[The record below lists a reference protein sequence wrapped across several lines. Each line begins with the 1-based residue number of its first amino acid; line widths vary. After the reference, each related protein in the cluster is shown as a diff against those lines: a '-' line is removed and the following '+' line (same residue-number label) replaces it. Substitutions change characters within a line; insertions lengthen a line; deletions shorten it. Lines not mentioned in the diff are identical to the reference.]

1 MKKQMYPQPSKK
13 PGAVTGF
20 TAKSD
25 HDYGGIELKW
35 KKSTPCKILRNL
47 LEKIQKREV

>member
-25 HDYGGIELKW
+25 YYYGGVKLKW
-35 KKSTPCKILRNL
+35 EKSTKCKILRNL
-47 LEKIQKREV
+47 LEKIKKREV